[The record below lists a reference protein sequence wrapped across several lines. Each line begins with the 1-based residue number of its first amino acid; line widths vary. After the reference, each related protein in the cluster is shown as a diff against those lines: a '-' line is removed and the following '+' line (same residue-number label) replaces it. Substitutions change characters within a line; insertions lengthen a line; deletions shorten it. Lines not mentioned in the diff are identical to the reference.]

1 MLAKD
6 SKTVALM
13 EVGETIKEAYQKD
26 TEGLSTQ
33 YLLDAIALI
42 NNCELHFRNVK
53 NRRVHVELALMQLA
67 SLHFNGEKKKG
78 YIIPASEY
86 NSKSKAQ
93 TNNPTPLTTE
103 KYEKSVQK
111 TEVEPPIVEEKEPS
125 YKEVSTAHNTT
136 TEDTSKPIAPK
147 KTEYKAAAPVSSFS
161 LSSIALK
168 KAANKVTQEKV
179 LEKEK
184 PKDAFTLGNLKI
196 LWQDYIDTLKKKG
209 KLNIASILSMN
220 NIELEDTDQI
230 VFTVANEMNKVEVNQ
245 EMEFLLPFLR
255 KRLNNFE
262 IKLKLIVTETV
273 KEETVFSP
281 TEKYQYLVKL
291 NPTLEELRNKFDLDF

>member
-1 MLAKD
+1 M
-6 SKTVALM
+6 
-13 EVGETIKEAYQKD
+13 
-26 TEGLSTQ
+26 
-33 YLLDAIALI
+33 
-42 NNCELHFRNVK
+42 
-53 NRRVHVELALMQLA
+53 
-67 SLHFNGEKKKG
+67 
-78 YIIPASEY
+78 
-86 NSKSKAQ
+86 
-93 TNNPTPLTTE
+93 
-103 KYEKSVQK
+103 QK

-168 KAANKVTQEKV
+168 KAANKVTHEKV